1 MRQLARSK
9 GSKYNLGALLRDC
22 RPAGVHLADD
32 DATLVLPF
40 SNAAN
45 LDRMQEELNDPRVR
59 DTIEQAIEQ
68 SFGSRHTFQVTL
80 AGASGDGAG
89 SNRSPIQESPLVR
102 TAMGLGARILDEQ

>member
-1 MRQLARSK
+1 MGRVK

-22 RPAGVHLADD
+22 RSGNVHLSDD
-32 DATLVLPF
+32 DSTLVLPF

-68 SFGSRHTFQVTL
+68 SFGSRHPFQVTL
-80 AGASGDGAG
+80 AGANGDGAPPAR
-89 SNRSPIQESPLVR
+89 NPVQDSPLVR